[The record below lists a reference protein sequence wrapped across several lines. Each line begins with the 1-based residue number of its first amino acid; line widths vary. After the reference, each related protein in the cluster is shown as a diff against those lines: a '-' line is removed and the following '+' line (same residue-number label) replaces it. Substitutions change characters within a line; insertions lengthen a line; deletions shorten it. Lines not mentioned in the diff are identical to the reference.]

1 MFGPFRVE
9 KHCNHSTLMS
19 PKNEILNRIIDF
31 YLDSPDFNG
40 IRANLVIGESDL
52 GALETIKEFVGLGLV
67 EVYSSVYDNPHI
79 KRLPALSLPQQ
90 LGFLDAANSEEH
102 VCLFPSVKTMRR
114 RLASN
119 TYRTKPFSRFLA
131 LGHPQLEPVF
141 FQLGVLERYQSDPRY
156 IFRFD
161 GLDGHISVKETSY
174 RGREMAEADK
184 VSLQTF
190 GLGTSAKG
198 HRVIVTFPRYLSSMS
213 SRHQQHWDSFK
224 VRGKSKMERN
234 YALRGIHGSWTEGV
248 SVYDALLEEMFHIN
262 EMCVLVGLPKLFRRD
277 YSAETRGSEEAS
289 PLDEPKGFG
298 LLMVPTKKHFLEFAQ
313 TLDKIVSE
321 NLDTNFFARQG
332 IDLEERTIRKSGEVV
347 VTQKGT
353 LRLLEAWLAK
363 CIRIESE
370 NGPAIVIAP
379 LKEVRK
385 LRQSPAHR
393 FVDDEFSIL
402 YQHKKESLIAEVYR
416 SISNIRMFFQ
426 THPKARSYEFP
437 DHLKPENLVI
447 F

>member
-1 MFGPFRVE
+1 MFGPLRVE
-9 KHCNHSTLMS
+9 QYCNHSTLMS
-19 PKNEILNRIIDF
+19 PKNAILNRIIDF

-40 IRANLVIGESDL
+40 IRANVVIGESGPD
-52 GALETIKEFVGLGLV
+52 ALETIKKLVVLGLV

-79 KRLPALSLPQQ
+79 KRLPALSIPQQ
-90 LGFLDAANSEEH
+90 LGFLDAVNSEEH

-114 RLASN
+114 RLSSSK
-119 TYRTKPFSRFLA
+119 YRTKPFSRFLA
-131 LGHPQLEPVF
+131 LGHAQLEPVF

-161 GLDGHISVKETSY
+161 GLDGHISVKEASY

-184 VSLQTF
+184 VGLETF
-190 GLGTSAKG
+190 GFGTSPKG
-198 HRVIVTFPRYLSSMS
+198 HRVIVTFPRYLYSMS
-213 SRHQQHWDSFK
+213 SRHQQHWHSFK
-224 VRGKSKMERN
+224 VHGKSKIEKN
-234 YALRGIHGSWTEGV
+234 YALRGIGGSWTKGV
-248 SVYDALLEEMFHIN
+248 SVYDALLEEIFHIN

-277 YSAETRGSEEAS
+277 YSAETRGSEAS

-321 NLDTNFFARQG
+321 NLDTSFFASQG
-332 IDLEERTIRKSGEVV
+332 IDLEERMIKKSGEVV

-353 LRLLEAWLAK
+353 LRLLEEWLTEY
-363 CIRIESE
+363 IRIEGE

-379 LKEVRK
+379 LKKVRK

-393 FVDDEFSIL
+393 FFDDEFSIL

-426 THPKARSYEFP
+426 THPRARGYEFP